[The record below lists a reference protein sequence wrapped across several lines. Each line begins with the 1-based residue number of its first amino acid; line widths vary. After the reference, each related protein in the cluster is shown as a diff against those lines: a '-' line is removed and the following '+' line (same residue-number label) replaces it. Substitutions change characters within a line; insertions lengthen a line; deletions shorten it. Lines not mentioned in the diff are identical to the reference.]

1 MNILV
6 QRYAMPYIVV
16 SKSKKIKKRR
26 KIIRSFA
33 LVLSILI
40 VIAVLLSINI
50 YWRSTLPT
58 LLDITQARISAQTVM
73 VINQAVETSLAD
85 ADLFDTLITVER
97 DNQGNISLLTANS
110 VLANQIARK
119 TAILSQNR
127 LDQLAKEQI
136 EVPFGTISGIPL
148 FSEMGPEIVITV
160 TPIGAVNCTF
170 TSTFESVGINQTL
183 HRMFIQVECKMDLI
197 IPQMHHTMECVVPI
211 LVSESIIIGK
221 VPSTYLSGG
230 LVVGGANSA

>member
-1 MNILV
+1 
-6 QRYAMPYIVV
+6 MPYIVV
-16 SKSKKIKKRR
+16 TKSQKVKKRKKVV
-26 KIIRSFA
+26 KITSFV
-33 LVLSILI
+33 LILLLILSILI
-40 VIAVLLSINI
+40 VLNT
-50 YWRSTLPT
+50 YWKSTLPT
-58 LLDITQARISAQTVM
+58 LLDITQAKISAQTVL
-73 VINQAVETSLAD
+73 VINQAVTTS
-85 ADLFDTLITVER
+85 FQDTDVFGDLITIQR
-97 DNQGNISLLTANS
+97 DNDGNIILLTANS
-110 VLANQIARK
+110 LQANKLARQ
-119 TAILSQNR
+119 TAIVSQQR

-148 FSEMGPEIVITV
+148 FSEMGPEITITV

-221 VPSTYLSGG
+221 VPQTYLNGG
-230 LVVGGANSA
+230 LVVGGGNSV

>member
-1 MNILV
+1 
-6 QRYAMPYIVV
+6 MPYIVV
-16 SKSKKIKKRR
+16 TKSQKVKKRKKVV
-26 KIIRSFA
+26 KIASVVLI
-33 LVLSILI
+33 LLLILSILI
-40 VIAVLLSINI
+40 VLNT
-50 YWRSTLPT
+50 YWKSTLPT
-58 LLDITQARISAQTVM
+58 LLDITQAKISAQTVL
-73 VINQAVETSLAD
+73 VINQAVTTSFQD
-85 ADLFDTLITVER
+85 TDVFGDLISIQR
-97 DNQGNISLLTANS
+97 DNDGNIILLTANS
-110 VLANQIARK
+110 LQANKLARQ
-119 TAILSQNR
+119 TAIVSQQR

-148 FSEMGPEIVITV
+148 FSEMGPEITITV

-221 VPSTYLSGG
+221 VPQTYLNGG
-230 LVVGGANSA
+230 LVVGGGNSI

>member
-1 MNILV
+1 
-6 QRYAMPYIVV
+6 MPYIVV
-16 SKSKKIKKRR
+16 TKSQKVKKRKKVV
-26 KIIRSFA
+26 KIASFV
-33 LVLSILI
+33 LILLLILSILI
-40 VIAVLLSINI
+40 VLNT
-50 YWRSTLPT
+50 YWKSTLPT
-58 LLDITQARISAQTVM
+58 LLDITQAKISAQTVL
-73 VINQAVETSLAD
+73 VINQAVTTSFHD
-85 ADLFDTLITVER
+85 TDVFGDLISIQR
-97 DNQGNISLLTANS
+97 DNDGNIILLTANS
-110 VLANQIARK
+110 LQANKLARQ
-119 TAILSQNR
+119 TAIVSQQR

-148 FSEMGPEIVITV
+148 FSEMGPEITITV

-221 VPSTYLSGG
+221 VPQTYLNGG
-230 LVVGGANSA
+230 LVVGGGNSV

>member
-1 MNILV
+1 
-6 QRYAMPYIVV
+6 MPYIVV
-16 SKSKKIKKRR
+16 TKSQKVKKRKKVV
-26 KIIRSFA
+26 KIASFV
-33 LVLSILI
+33 LILLLILSILI
-40 VIAVLLSINI
+40 VLNT
-50 YWRSTLPT
+50 YWKSTLPT
-58 LLDITQARISAQTVM
+58 LLDITQAKISAQTVL
-73 VINQAVETSLAD
+73 VINQAVTTSFQD
-85 ADLFDTLITVER
+85 TDVFGDLISIQR
-97 DNQGNISLLTANS
+97 DNDGNIILLTANS
-110 VLANQIARK
+110 LQANKLARQ
-119 TAILSQNR
+119 TAIVSQQR

-148 FSEMGPEIVITV
+148 FSEMGPEITITV

-221 VPSTYLSGG
+221 VPQTYLNGG
-230 LVVGGANSA
+230 LVVGGGNSL

>member
-1 MNILV
+1 
-6 QRYAMPYIVV
+6 MPYIVV
-16 SKSKKIKKRR
+16 TKSQKVKKRKKVV
-26 KIIRSFA
+26 KIASFVLILL

-40 VIAVLLSINI
+40 VLNT
-50 YWRSTLPT
+50 YWKSTLPT
-58 LLDITQARISAQTVM
+58 LLDITQAKISAQTVL
-73 VINQAVETSLAD
+73 VINQAVTTSFQD
-85 ADLFDTLITVER
+85 TDVFADLISIQR
-97 DNQGNISLLTANS
+97 DNDGNIILLTANS
-110 VLANQIARK
+110 LQANKLARQ
-119 TAILSQNR
+119 TAIVSQQR

-148 FSEMGPEIVITV
+148 FSEMGPEITITV

-221 VPSTYLSGG
+221 VPQTYLNGG
-230 LVVGGANSA
+230 LVVGGGNSV

>member
-1 MNILV
+1 
-6 QRYAMPYIVV
+6 MPYIVV
-16 SKSKKIKKRR
+16 TKSQKVKKRKKVV
-26 KIIRSFA
+26 KIASFM
-33 LVLSILI
+33 LILLLILSILI
-40 VIAVLLSINI
+40 VLNT
-50 YWRSTLPT
+50 YWKSTLPT
-58 LLDITQARISAQTVM
+58 LLDITQAKISAQTVL
-73 VINQAVETSLAD
+73 VINQAVTTSFQD
-85 ADLFDTLITVER
+85 TDVFGDLISIQR
-97 DNQGNISLLTANS
+97 DNDGNIILLTANS
-110 VLANQIARK
+110 LQANKLARQ
-119 TAILSQNR
+119 TAIVSQQR

-148 FSEMGPEIVITV
+148 FSEMGPEITITV

-221 VPSTYLSGG
+221 VPQTYLNGG
-230 LVVGGANSA
+230 LVVGGGNSI

>member
-1 MNILV
+1 
-6 QRYAMPYIVV
+6 MPYIVV
-16 SKSKKIKKRR
+16 TKSQKVKKRKKVV
-26 KIIRSFA
+26 KIASFV
-33 LVLSILI
+33 LILLLILSIL
-40 VIAVLLSINI
+40 VVLNT
-50 YWRSTLPT
+50 YWKSTLPT
-58 LLDITQARISAQTVM
+58 LLDITQAKISAQTVL
-73 VINQAVETSLAD
+73 VINQAVTTSFQD
-85 ADLFDTLITVER
+85 TDVFGDLISIQR
-97 DNQGNISLLTANS
+97 DNDGNIILLTANS
-110 VLANQIARK
+110 LQANKLARQ
-119 TAILSQNR
+119 TAIVSQQC

-148 FSEMGPEIVITV
+148 FSEMGPEITITV

-221 VPSTYLSGG
+221 VPQTYLNGG
-230 LVVGGANSA
+230 LVVGGGNSV

>member
-1 MNILV
+1 
-6 QRYAMPYIVV
+6 MPYIVV
-16 SKSKKIKKRR
+16 TKSQKVKKRKKVA
-26 KIIRSFA
+26 KIASFV
-33 LVLSILI
+33 LILLLILSILI
-40 VIAVLLSINI
+40 VLNT
-50 YWRSTLPT
+50 YWKSTLPT
-58 LLDITQARISAQTVM
+58 LLDITQAKISAQTVL
-73 VINQAVETSLAD
+73 VINQAVTTSFQD
-85 ADLFDTLITVER
+85 TDVFGDLISIQR
-97 DNQGNISLLTANS
+97 DNDGNIILLTANS
-110 VLANQIARK
+110 LQANKLARQ
-119 TAILSQNR
+119 TAIVSQQR

-148 FSEMGPEIVITV
+148 FSEMGPEITITV

-221 VPSTYLSGG
+221 VPQTYLNGG
-230 LVVGGANSA
+230 LVVGGGNSV

>member
-1 MNILV
+1 
-6 QRYAMPYIVV
+6 MPYIVV
-16 SKSKKIKKRR
+16 TKSQKVKKRKKVV
-26 KIIRSFA
+26 KIASF
-33 LVLSILI
+33 VLILLLIVAILI
-40 VIAVLLSINI
+40 VLNT
-50 YWRSTLPT
+50 YWKSTLPT
-58 LLDITQARISAQTVM
+58 LLDITQAKISAQTVL
-73 VINQAVETSLAD
+73 VINQAVTTSFQNTD
-85 ADLFDTLITVER
+85 VFGDLISIQR
-97 DNQGNISLLTANS
+97 DNDGNIILLTANS
-110 VLANQIARK
+110 LQANKLARQ
-119 TAILSQNR
+119 TAIVSQQR

-148 FSEMGPEIVITV
+148 FSEMGPEITITV

-221 VPSTYLSGG
+221 VPQTYLNGG
-230 LVVGGANSA
+230 LVVGGGNSV

>member
-1 MNILV
+1 
-6 QRYAMPYIVV
+6 MPYIVV
-16 SKSKKIKKRR
+16 TKSQKVKKRKKVV
-26 KIIRSFA
+26 KIASFV
-33 LVLSILI
+33 LILLLILSILI
-40 VIAVLLSINI
+40 VLNT
-50 YWRSTLPT
+50 YWKSTLPT
-58 LLDITQARISAQTVM
+58 LLDITQAKISAQTVL
-73 VINQAVETSLAD
+73 VINQAVTTSFQD
-85 ADLFDTLITVER
+85 TDVFGDLISIQR
-97 DNQGNISLLTANS
+97 DNDGNIILLTANS
-110 VLANQIARK
+110 LQANKLARQ
-119 TAILSQNR
+119 TAIVSQQR

-148 FSEMGPEIVITV
+148 FSEMGPEITITV

-221 VPSTYLSGG
+221 VPQTYLNGG
-230 LVVGGANSA
+230 LVVGGGNSI

>member
-1 MNILV
+1 
-6 QRYAMPYIVV
+6 MPYIVV
-16 SKSKKIKKRR
+16 SKSKKVKKRR
-26 KIIRSFA
+26 KIVRTFA
-33 LVLSILI
+33 LILFLLI
-40 VIAVLLSINI
+40 VVAILLALNT

-73 VINQAVETSLAD
+73 VINQAVETSLVD
-85 ADLFDTLITVER
+85 VDIYSNLISIQR
-97 DNQGNISLLTANS
+97 DNDGNITLLTANS
-110 VLANQIARK
+110 AVANQIARK

-127 LDQLAKEQI
+127 LDELAKEQI

-148 FSEMGPEIVITV
+148 FSEMGPDITVTV
-160 TPIGAVNCTF
+160 TPIGAVTCTF
-170 TSTFESVGINQTL
+170 SSTFESVGINQTL

-221 VPSTYLSGG
+221 VPSTYLQGG
-230 LVVGGANSA
+230 LMVGGGNSA

>member
-1 MNILV
+1 
-6 QRYAMPYIVV
+6 MPYIVV
-16 SKSKKIKKRR
+16 TKSQKVKKRKKVV
-26 KIIRSFA
+26 KIASFV
-33 LVLSILI
+33 LILLLILSIL
-40 VIAVLLSINI
+40 VVLNT
-50 YWRSTLPT
+50 YWKSTLPT
-58 LLDITQARISAQTVM
+58 LLDITQAKISAQTVL
-73 VINQAVETSLAD
+73 VINQAVATSFQD
-85 ADLFDTLITVER
+85 TDVFGDLISIQR
-97 DNQGNISLLTANS
+97 DNDGNIILLTANS
-110 VLANQIARK
+110 LQANKLARQ
-119 TAILSQNR
+119 TAIVSQQR

-148 FSEMGPEIVITV
+148 FSEMGPEITITV

-221 VPSTYLSGG
+221 VPQTYLNGG
-230 LVVGGANSA
+230 LVVGGGNSV

>member
-1 MNILV
+1 
-6 QRYAMPYIVV
+6 MPYIVV
-16 SKSKKIKKRR
+16 TKSQKVKKRKKVV
-26 KIIRSFA
+26 KIASFV
-33 LVLSILI
+33 LILLLILSILI
-40 VIAVLLSINI
+40 VLNT
-50 YWRSTLPT
+50 YWKSTLPT
-58 LLDITQARISAQTVM
+58 LLDITQAKISAQTVL
-73 VINQAVETSLAD
+73 VINQAVTTSFQNTD
-85 ADLFDTLITVER
+85 VFGDLISIQR
-97 DNQGNISLLTANS
+97 DNDGNIILLTANS
-110 VLANQIARK
+110 LQANKLARQ
-119 TAILSQNR
+119 TAIVSQQR

-148 FSEMGPEIVITV
+148 FSEMGPEITITV

-221 VPSTYLSGG
+221 VPQTYLNGG
-230 LVVGGANSA
+230 LVVGGGNSV

>member
-1 MNILV
+1 
-6 QRYAMPYIVV
+6 MPYIVV
-16 SKSKKIKKRR
+16 TKSQKVKKRKKVV
-26 KIIRSFA
+26 KIASVVLI
-33 LVLSILI
+33 LLLILSILI
-40 VIAVLLSINI
+40 VLNT
-50 YWRSTLPT
+50 YWKSTLPT
-58 LLDITQARISAQTVM
+58 LLDITQAKISAQTVL
-73 VINQAVETSLAD
+73 VINQAVTTSFQD
-85 ADLFDTLITVER
+85 TDVFGDLISIQR
-97 DNQGNISLLTANS
+97 DNDGNIILLTANS
-110 VLANQIARK
+110 LQANKLARQ
-119 TAILSQNR
+119 TAIVSQQR

-148 FSEMGPEIVITV
+148 FSEMGPEITITV

-221 VPSTYLSGG
+221 VPQTYLNGG
-230 LVVGGANSA
+230 LVVGGGNSV

>member
-1 MNILV
+1 
-6 QRYAMPYIVV
+6 MPYIVV
-16 SKSKKIKKRR
+16 TKSQKVKKRKKVV
-26 KIIRSFA
+26 KIASFV
-33 LVLSILI
+33 LILLLILSIL
-40 VIAVLLSINI
+40 VVLNT
-50 YWRSTLPT
+50 YWKSTLPT
-58 LLDITQARISAQTVM
+58 LLDITQAKISAQTVL
-73 VINQAVETSLAD
+73 VINQAVTTSFQD
-85 ADLFDTLITVER
+85 TDVFGDLISIQR
-97 DNQGNISLLTANS
+97 DNDGNIILLTANS
-110 VLANQIARK
+110 LQANKLARQ
-119 TAILSQNR
+119 TAIVSQQR

-148 FSEMGPEIVITV
+148 FSEMGPEITITV

-221 VPSTYLSGG
+221 VPQTYLNGG
-230 LVVGGANSA
+230 LVVGGGNSV

>member
-1 MNILV
+1 
-6 QRYAMPYIVV
+6 MPYIVV
-16 SKSKKIKKRR
+16 TKSQKVKKRKKVV
-26 KIIRSFA
+26 KIASFV
-33 LVLSILI
+33 LILLLILSILI
-40 VIAVLLSINI
+40 VLNT
-50 YWRSTLPT
+50 YWKSTLPT
-58 LLDITQARISAQTVM
+58 LLDITQAKISAQTVL
-73 VINQAVETSLAD
+73 VINQAVTTSFQD
-85 ADLFDTLITVER
+85 TDVFGDLISIQR
-97 DNQGNISLLTANS
+97 DNDGNIILLTANS
-110 VLANQIARK
+110 LQANKLARQ
-119 TAILSQNR
+119 TAIASQQC

-148 FSEMGPEIVITV
+148 FSEMGPEITITV

-221 VPSTYLSGG
+221 VPQTYLNGG
-230 LVVGGANSA
+230 LVVGGGNSV

>member
-1 MNILV
+1 
-6 QRYAMPYIVV
+6 MPYIVV
-16 SKSKKIKKRR
+16 TKSQKVKKRKKVV
-26 KIIRSFA
+26 KIASFV
-33 LVLSILI
+33 LILLLILSILI
-40 VIAVLLSINI
+40 VLNT
-50 YWRSTLPT
+50 YWKSTLPT
-58 LLDITQARISAQTVM
+58 LLDITQAKISAQMVL
-73 VINQAVETSLAD
+73 VINQAVTTSFHD
-85 ADLFDTLITVER
+85 TDVFGDLISIQR
-97 DNQGNISLLTANS
+97 DNDGNIILLTANS
-110 VLANQIARK
+110 LQANKLARQ
-119 TAILSQNR
+119 TAIVSQQR

-148 FSEMGPEIVITV
+148 FSEMGPEITITV

-221 VPSTYLSGG
+221 VPQTYLNGG
-230 LVVGGANSA
+230 LVVGGGNSV

>member
-1 MNILV
+1 
-6 QRYAMPYIVV
+6 MPYIVV
-16 SKSKKIKKRR
+16 TKSQKVKKRKKVV
-26 KIIRSFA
+26 KIASFV
-33 LVLSILI
+33 LILLLILSILI
-40 VIAVLLSINI
+40 ILNT
-50 YWRSTLPT
+50 YWKSTLPT
-58 LLDITQARISAQTVM
+58 LLDITQAKISAQTVL
-73 VINQAVETSLAD
+73 VINQAVTTSFQD
-85 ADLFDTLITVER
+85 TDVFGDLISIQR
-97 DNQGNISLLTANS
+97 DNDGNIILLTANS
-110 VLANQIARK
+110 LQANKLARQ
-119 TAILSQNR
+119 TAIVSQQS

-148 FSEMGPEIVITV
+148 FSEMGPEITITV

-221 VPSTYLSGG
+221 VPQTYLNGG
-230 LVVGGANSA
+230 LVVGGGNSV

>member
-1 MNILV
+1 
-6 QRYAMPYIVV
+6 MPYIVV
-16 SKSKKIKKRR
+16 TKSQKVKKRKKVV
-26 KIIRSFA
+26 KIASFV
-33 LVLSILI
+33 LILLLILSILI
-40 VIAVLLSINI
+40 VLNT
-50 YWRSTLPT
+50 YWKSTLPT
-58 LLDITQARISAQTVM
+58 LLDITQAKISAQTVL
-73 VINQAVETSLAD
+73 VINQAVTTSFQD
-85 ADLFDTLITVER
+85 TDVFGDLISIQR
-97 DNQGNISLLTANS
+97 DNDGNIILLTANS
-110 VLANQIARK
+110 LQANKLARQM
-119 TAILSQNR
+119 AIVSQQR

-148 FSEMGPEIVITV
+148 FSDMGPEITITV

-221 VPSTYLSGG
+221 VPQTYLNGG
-230 LVVGGANSA
+230 LVVGGGNSV

>member
-1 MNILV
+1 
-6 QRYAMPYIVV
+6 MPYIVV
-16 SKSKKIKKRR
+16 TKSQKVKKRKKVA
-26 KIIRSFA
+26 KIASFV
-33 LVLSILI
+33 LILLLILSILI
-40 VIAVLLSINI
+40 VLNT
-50 YWRSTLPT
+50 YWKSTLPT
-58 LLDITQARISAQTVM
+58 LLDITQAKISAQTVL
-73 VINQAVETSLAD
+73 VINQAVTTSFQNTD
-85 ADLFDTLITVER
+85 VFGDLISIQR
-97 DNQGNISLLTANS
+97 DNDGNIILLTANS
-110 VLANQIARK
+110 LQANKLARQ
-119 TAILSQNR
+119 TAIVSQQR

-148 FSEMGPEIVITV
+148 FSEMGPEITITV

-221 VPSTYLSGG
+221 VPQTYLNGG
-230 LVVGGANSA
+230 LVVGGGNSV

>member
-1 MNILV
+1 
-6 QRYAMPYIVV
+6 MPYIVV
-16 SKSKKIKKRR
+16 TKSQKVKKRKKVV
-26 KIIRSFA
+26 KIASFV
-33 LVLSILI
+33 LILLLILSILI
-40 VIAVLLSINI
+40 VLNT
-50 YWRSTLPT
+50 YWKSTLPT
-58 LLDITQARISAQTVM
+58 LLDITQAKISAQTVL
-73 VINQAVETSLAD
+73 VINQAVTTSFQD
-85 ADLFDTLITVER
+85 TDVFGDLINIQR
-97 DNQGNISLLTANS
+97 DNDGNIILLTANS
-110 VLANQIARK
+110 LQANKLARQ
-119 TAILSQNR
+119 TAIVSQQR

-148 FSEMGPEIVITV
+148 FSEMGPEITITV

-221 VPSTYLSGG
+221 VPQTYLNGG
-230 LVVGGANSA
+230 LVVGGGNSV

>member
-1 MNILV
+1 
-6 QRYAMPYIVV
+6 MPYIVV
-16 SKSKKIKKRR
+16 TKSQKVKKRKKVV
-26 KIIRSFA
+26 KIASFV
-33 LVLSILI
+33 LILLLILSILI
-40 VIAVLLSINI
+40 VLNT
-50 YWRSTLPT
+50 YWKSTLPT
-58 LLDITQARISAQTVM
+58 LLDITQAKISAQTVL
-73 VINQAVETSLAD
+73 VINQAVTTSFQD
-85 ADLFDTLITVER
+85 TDVFADLISIQR
-97 DNQGNISLLTANS
+97 DNDGNIILLTANS
-110 VLANQIARK
+110 LQANKLARQ
-119 TAILSQNR
+119 TAIVSQQR

-148 FSEMGPEIVITV
+148 FSEMGPEITITV

-221 VPSTYLSGG
+221 VPQTYLNGG
-230 LVVGGANSA
+230 LVVGGGNSV

>member
-1 MNILV
+1 
-6 QRYAMPYIVV
+6 MPYIVV
-16 SKSKKIKKRR
+16 TKSQKVKKRKKVV
-26 KIIRSFA
+26 KIASFV
-33 LVLSILI
+33 LILLLILSILI
-40 VIAVLLSINI
+40 VLNT
-50 YWRSTLPT
+50 YWKSTLPT
-58 LLDITQARISAQTVM
+58 LLDITQAKISAQTVL
-73 VINQAVETSLAD
+73 VINQAVTTSFQD
-85 ADLFDTLITVER
+85 TDVFGDLISIQR
-97 DNQGNISLLTANS
+97 DNDGNIILLTANS
-110 VLANQIARK
+110 LQANKLARQ
-119 TAILSQNR
+119 TAIVSQQS

-148 FSEMGPEIVITV
+148 FSEMGPEITITV

-221 VPSTYLSGG
+221 VPQTYLNGG
-230 LVVGGANSA
+230 LVVGGGNSV

>member
-1 MNILV
+1 
-6 QRYAMPYIVV
+6 MPYIVV
-16 SKSKKIKKRR
+16 TKSQKVKKRKKVV
-26 KIIRSFA
+26 KIASFV
-33 LVLSILI
+33 LILLLILSILI
-40 VIAVLLSINI
+40 ILNT
-50 YWRSTLPT
+50 YWKSTLPT
-58 LLDITQARISAQTVM
+58 LLDITQAKISAQTVL
-73 VINQAVETSLAD
+73 VINQAVTTSFQD
-85 ADLFDTLITVER
+85 TDVFGDLISIQR
-97 DNQGNISLLTANS
+97 DNDGNIILLTANS
-110 VLANQIARK
+110 LQANKLARQ
-119 TAILSQNR
+119 TAIVSQQR

-148 FSEMGPEIVITV
+148 FSEMGPEITITV

-221 VPSTYLSGG
+221 VPQTYLNGG
-230 LVVGGANSA
+230 LVVGGGNSV

>member
-1 MNILV
+1 
-6 QRYAMPYIVV
+6 MPYIVV
-16 SKSKKIKKRR
+16 TKSQKVKKRKKVV
-26 KIIRSFA
+26 KIASFM
-33 LVLSILI
+33 LILLLILSILI
-40 VIAVLLSINI
+40 ILNT
-50 YWRSTLPT
+50 YWKSTLPT
-58 LLDITQARISAQTVM
+58 LLDITQAKISAQTVL
-73 VINQAVETSLAD
+73 VINQAVTTSFQD
-85 ADLFDTLITVER
+85 TDVFGDLISIQR
-97 DNQGNISLLTANS
+97 DNDGNIILLTANS
-110 VLANQIARK
+110 LQANKLARQM
-119 TAILSQNR
+119 AIVSQQR

-148 FSEMGPEIVITV
+148 FSEMGPEITITV

-221 VPSTYLSGG
+221 VPQTYLNGG
-230 LVVGGANSA
+230 LVVGGGNSV

>member
-1 MNILV
+1 
-6 QRYAMPYIVV
+6 MPYIVV
-16 SKSKKIKKRR
+16 TKSQKVKKRKKVV
-26 KIIRSFA
+26 KIASFVLILL

-40 VIAVLLSINI
+40 VLNT
-50 YWRSTLPT
+50 YWKSTLPT
-58 LLDITQARISAQTVM
+58 LLDITQAKISAQTVL
-73 VINQAVETSLAD
+73 VINQAVTTSFQD
-85 ADLFDTLITVER
+85 TDVFADLISIQR
-97 DNQGNISLLTANS
+97 DNDGNIILLTANS
-110 VLANQIARK
+110 LQANKLARQ
-119 TAILSQNR
+119 TAIVSQQR

-148 FSEMGPEIVITV
+148 FSEMGPEITITV

-221 VPSTYLSGG
+221 VPQTYLNGG
-230 LVVGGANSA
+230 LVVGGGTSL

>member
-1 MNILV
+1 
-6 QRYAMPYIVV
+6 MPYIVV
-16 SKSKKIKKRR
+16 TKSQKVKKRKKVV
-26 KIIRSFA
+26 KIASFVLILL

-40 VIAVLLSINI
+40 VLNT
-50 YWRSTLPT
+50 YWKSTLPT
-58 LLDITQARISAQTVM
+58 LLDITQAKISAQTVL
-73 VINQAVETSLAD
+73 VINQAVTTSFQD
-85 ADLFDTLITVER
+85 TDVFGDLISIQR
-97 DNQGNISLLTANS
+97 DNDGNIILLTANS
-110 VLANQIARK
+110 LQANKLARQ
-119 TAILSQNR
+119 TAIVSQQR

-148 FSEMGPEIVITV
+148 FSEMGPEITITV
-160 TPIGAVNCTF
+160 TPIGAVNCKF

-221 VPSTYLSGG
+221 VPQTYLNGG
-230 LVVGGANSA
+230 LIVGGGNSV

>member
-1 MNILV
+1 
-6 QRYAMPYIVV
+6 MPYIVV
-16 SKSKKIKKRR
+16 TKSQKVKKRKKVV
-26 KIIRSFA
+26 KIASFVLILL

-40 VIAVLLSINI
+40 VLNT
-50 YWRSTLPT
+50 YWKSTLPT
-58 LLDITQARISAQTVM
+58 LLDITQAKISAQTVL
-73 VINQAVETSLAD
+73 VINQAVTTSFQD
-85 ADLFDTLITVER
+85 TDVFGDLISIQR
-97 DNQGNISLLTANS
+97 DNDGNIILLTANS
-110 VLANQIARK
+110 LQANKLARQ
-119 TAILSQNR
+119 TAIVSQQR

-148 FSEMGPEIVITV
+148 FSEMGPEITITV

-221 VPSTYLSGG
+221 VPQTYLNGG
-230 LVVGGANSA
+230 LVVGGGNSL

>member
-1 MNILV
+1 
-6 QRYAMPYIVV
+6 MPYIVV
-16 SKSKKIKKRR
+16 TKSQKVKKRKKVL
-26 KIIRSFA
+26 KIASFV
-33 LVLSILI
+33 LILLLILSILI
-40 VIAVLLSINI
+40 VLNT
-50 YWRSTLPT
+50 YWKSTLPT
-58 LLDITQARISAQTVM
+58 LLDITQAKISAQTVL
-73 VINQAVETSLAD
+73 VINQAVTTSFQD
-85 ADLFDTLITVER
+85 TDVFGDLISIQR
-97 DNQGNISLLTANS
+97 DNDGNIILLTANS
-110 VLANQIARK
+110 LQANKLARQ
-119 TAILSQNR
+119 TAIVSQQR

-148 FSEMGPEIVITV
+148 FSEMGPEITITV

-221 VPSTYLSGG
+221 VPQTYLNGG
-230 LVVGGANSA
+230 LVVGGGNSV